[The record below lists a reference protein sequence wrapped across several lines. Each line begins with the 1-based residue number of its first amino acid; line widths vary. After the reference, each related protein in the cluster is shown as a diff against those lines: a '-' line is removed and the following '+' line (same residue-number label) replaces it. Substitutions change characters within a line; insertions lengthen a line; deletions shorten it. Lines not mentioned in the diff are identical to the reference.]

1 MKISEI
7 KLGHSEEVNVKITDE
22 KIQLFAKATGDHNPV
37 HLDEEFAATT
47 QFKKRIAHGMLSG
60 SLFSTIFGTVY
71 PGEGSI
77 YLKQSLTFT
86 APVYIDEVLNAKVT
100 VKEIIAEKGY
110 VIFDTV
116 ATNENDKVVCK
127 GEATIYLQS

>member
-1 MKISEI
+1 MNINEI
-7 KLGHSEEVNVKITDE
+7 QIGHSEQVDVKITDE
-22 KIQLFAKATGDHNPV
+22 KIELFAKATGDFNPV
-37 HLDEEFAATT
+37 HLDDEFASKT

-86 APVYIDEVLNAKVT
+86 APVYIDDILCAKVI
-100 VKEIIAEKGY
+100 VREIIKEKNY
-110 VIFDTV
+110 VIFDTI
-116 ATNENDKVVCK
+116 ATNTDNKVVCK
-127 GEATIYLQS
+127 GEATIYLPN

>member
-7 KLGHSEEVNVKITDE
+7 VIGHVEQYTKTITANEVE
-22 KIQLFAKATGDHNPV
+22 MFAKATGDYNPV
-37 HLDEEFAATT
+37 HLDADFASKTM
-47 QFKKRIAHGMLSG
+47 FKKPIAHGMLSG

-86 APVYIDEVLNAKVT
+86 KPVYIDETLDVKVEVT
-100 VKEIIAEKGY
+100 SIDESKQY
-110 VIFDTV
+110 VYFNTTASNSAGDL
-116 ATNENDKVVCK
+116 VCK
-127 GEATIYLQS
+127 GEAVIYLP